1 MRKLR
6 QITDA
11 LPGLT
16 GGIFLYGALLQIVAS
31 ALGSGRLYDAV
42 GLWAGIGC
50 AVYMGI
56 HMAVTLR
63 RFLGEDSGTRGG
75 RGRFPAGV
83 VLRYA
88 VVLGVFALL
97 LVSRLGNPVLAFF
110 GVMGLKVSA
119 YLQPFWHR
127 LSPGDKC
134 AKEQEKER

>member
-1 MRKLR
+1 
-6 QITDA
+6 
-11 LPGLT
+11 
-16 GGIFLYGALLQIVAS
+16 
-31 ALGSGRLYDAV
+31 
-42 GLWAGIGC
+42 
-50 AVYMGI
+50 
-56 HMAVTLR
+56 MAVTLR
-63 RFLGEDSGTRGG
+63 GCFCWEKSSGTRGG

-97 LVSRLGNPVLAFF
+97 LVFRLGNPVLAFF

>member
-6 QITDA
+6 QINDA

-31 ALGSGRLYDAV
+31 ALGSRQALRRRWTLGRHWLRCLY
-42 GLWAGIGC
+42 GF
-50 AVYMGI
+50 

-97 LVSRLGNPVLAFF
+97 LVSVSEIPFWPSLASWA
-110 GVMGLKVSA
+110 LKVSA

-127 LSPGDKC
+127 LSLRDKC